1 MFILL
6 RINRY
11 LPYYFRPY
19 SDLNKKTSMRLQTLF
34 LVAMTALAGCSAQGD
49 TASQQRAS
57 IQKMRNETLNK
68 LYTLQ
73 PEARS
78 DIQHAK
84 GYAVFANNSSK
95 ILLFGFGSGY
105 GVVRDKA
112 TGKDTYMKMA
122 QGGAG
127 LGMGIKQQRTVLVF
141 HDKAALETFIRQGYM
156 VGADANAAAKYDD
169 KGIAPIAASANGV
182 AKDTSS
188 LPSKVNV
195 YEITDKGLAA
205 QAMVNGYKY
214 WPDDELN
221 P

>member
-1 MFILL
+1 M
-6 RINRY
+6 
-11 LPYYFRPY
+11 
-19 SDLNKKTSMRLQTLF
+19 KLQTLS
-34 LVAMTALAGCSAQGD
+34 LAAIVMLAGCSAQGD
-49 TASQQRAS
+49 TARQQRAS
-57 IQKMRNETLNK
+57 IQKMRSETLNK
-68 LYTLQ
+68 LYALQ

-105 GVVRDKA
+105 GVVRNKA
-112 TGKDTYMKMA
+112 TGKDTYMNMA

-169 KGIAPIAASANGV
+169 KGIAPIAASTSGV
-182 AKDTSS
+182 ASDTAS

-195 YEITDKGLAA
+195 YDLTEKGLAA
-205 QAMVNGYKY
+205 QAMINGYKY
-214 WPDDELN
+214 WPDAALN

>member
-1 MFILL
+1 M
-6 RINRY
+6 
-11 LPYYFRPY
+11 
-19 SDLNKKTSMRLQTLF
+19 KLQTLS
-34 LVAMTALAGCSAQGD
+34 LAAIVMLAGCSAQGD

-57 IQKMRNETLNK
+57 IQKMRSETLNK
-68 LYTLQ
+68 LYALQ

-105 GVVRDKA
+105 GVVRNKA

-169 KGIAPIAASANGV
+169 KGIAPIAASTSGV
-182 AKDTSS
+182 ASDTAS

-195 YEITDKGLAA
+195 YDLTEKWLAA
-205 QAMVNGYKY
+205 QAMINDYKY
-214 WPDDELN
+214 WPDAALN

>member
-1 MFILL
+1 M
-6 RINRY
+6 
-11 LPYYFRPY
+11 
-19 SDLNKKTSMRLQTLF
+19 KLQTLF

-68 LYTLQ
+68 LYTVQ

-169 KGIAPIAASANGV
+169 KGIAPIAASTSGV
-182 AKDTSS
+182 ASDTAS

-195 YEITDKGLAA
+195 YDLTEKGLAA
-205 QAMVNGYKY
+205 QAMINGYKY
-214 WPDDELN
+214 WPDAALN

>member
-1 MFILL
+1 M
-6 RINRY
+6 
-11 LPYYFRPY
+11 
-19 SDLNKKTSMRLQTLF
+19 KLQTLS
-34 LVAMTALAGCSAQGD
+34 LAAIVMLAGCSAQGD

-57 IQKMRNETLNK
+57 IQKMRSETLNK
-68 LYTLQ
+68 LYALQ

-105 GVVRDKA
+105 GVVRNKA

-169 KGIAPIAASANGV
+169 KGIAPIAASTSGV
-182 AKDTSS
+182 ASDTAS

-195 YEITDKGLAA
+195 YDLTEKELAA
-205 QAMVNGYKY
+205 QAMINGYKY
-214 WPDDELN
+214 WPDAALN

>member
-1 MFILL
+1 MFILW

-19 SDLNKKTSMRLQTLF
+19 SVLNKKTSMRLQTLF

>member
-1 MFILL
+1 MK
-6 RINRY
+6 Y
-11 LPYYFRPY
+11 
-19 SDLNKKTSMRLQTLF
+19 QALF
-34 LVAMTALAGCSAQGD
+34 LASALALTGCSAQGD

-57 IQKMRNETLNK
+57 IQKIRSETLSK
-68 LYTLQ
+68 LYSLY

-78 DIQHAK
+78 DIQHAD
-84 GYAVFANNSSK
+84 GYAVFASNSSK
-95 ILLFGFGSGY
+95 ILVLGFGSGY
-105 GVVRDKA
+105 GVVKDLR

-169 KGIAPIAASANGV
+169 KGIAPIAASTSGV
-182 AKDTSS
+182 ASDTAS

-195 YEITDKGLAA
+195 YDLTEKGLAA
-205 QAMVNGYKY
+205 QAMINGYKY
-214 WPDDELN
+214 WPDAALN

>member
-1 MFILL
+1 
-6 RINRY
+6 
-11 LPYYFRPY
+11 
-19 SDLNKKTSMRLQTLF
+19 MRLQTLF

-169 KGIAPIAASANGV
+169 KGIAPIAASTSGV
-182 AKDTSS
+182 ASDTAS

-195 YEITDKGLAA
+195 YDLTEKGLAA
-205 QAMVNGYKY
+205 QATINGYKY
-214 WPDDELN
+214 WPDAALN

>member
-1 MFILL
+1 M
-6 RINRY
+6 
-11 LPYYFRPY
+11 
-19 SDLNKKTSMRLQTLF
+19 KLQTLF
-34 LVAMTALAGCSAQGD
+34 LAAIVMLAGCSAQGD
-49 TASQQRAS
+49 TASQQQAS
-57 IQKMRNETLNK
+57 IQKMRSETLNK
-68 LYTLQ
+68 LYALQ

-105 GVVRDKA
+105 GVVRNNA

-169 KGIAPIAASANGV
+169 KGFAPIAASTSGV
-182 AKDTSS
+182 ASDTAS

-195 YEITDKGLAA
+195 YDLTEKGLAA
-205 QAMVNGYKY
+205 QAMINGYKY
-214 WPDDELN
+214 WPDDALN

>member
-1 MFILL
+1 M
-6 RINRY
+6 
-11 LPYYFRPY
+11 
-19 SDLNKKTSMRLQTLF
+19 KLQTLS
-34 LVAMTALAGCSAQGD
+34 LAAIVMLAGCSAQGD

-57 IQKMRNETLNK
+57 IQKMRSETLNK
-68 LYTLQ
+68 LYALQ

-105 GVVRDKA
+105 GVVRNKA
-112 TGKDTYMKMA
+112 TGTATYMKMV

-169 KGIAPIAASANGV
+169 KGIAPIAASTSGV
-182 AKDTSS
+182 ASDTAS

-195 YEITDKGLAA
+195 YDLTEKGLAA
-205 QAMVNGYKY
+205 QAMINGYKY
-214 WPDDELN
+214 WPDAALN

>member
-1 MFILL
+1 M
-6 RINRY
+6 
-11 LPYYFRPY
+11 
-19 SDLNKKTSMRLQTLF
+19 KLQTLS
-34 LVAMTALAGCSAQGD
+34 LAAIVMLAGCSAQGD

-57 IQKMRNETLNK
+57 IQKMRSETLNK
-68 LYTLQ
+68 LYALQ

-105 GVVRDKA
+105 GVVRNKA

-169 KGIAPIAASANGV
+169 KGIAPIAASTSGV
-182 AKDTSS
+182 ASDTAS

-195 YEITDKGLAA
+195 YDLTEKGLAA
-205 QAMVNGYKY
+205 QAMINGYKY
-214 WPDDELN
+214 WPDAALH

>member
-1 MFILL
+1 M
-6 RINRY
+6 
-11 LPYYFRPY
+11 
-19 SDLNKKTSMRLQTLF
+19 KLQTLF
-34 LVAMTALAGCSAQGD
+34 LAAIVMLAGCSAQGD
-49 TASQQRAS
+49 TASQQQAS
-57 IQKMRNETLNK
+57 IQKMRSETLNK
-68 LYTLQ
+68 LYALQ

-105 GVVRDKA
+105 GVVRNNA

-169 KGIAPIAASANGV
+169 KGIAPIAASTSGV
-182 AKDTSS
+182 ASDTAS

-195 YEITDKGLAA
+195 YDLTEKGLAA
-205 QAMVNGYKY
+205 QAMINGYKY
-214 WPDDELN
+214 WPDDALN

>member
-1 MFILL
+1 M
-6 RINRY
+6 
-11 LPYYFRPY
+11 
-19 SDLNKKTSMRLQTLF
+19 KLQTLF

-112 TGKDTYMKMA
+112 TGTDTYMKRA

-214 WPDDELN
+214 WPDDKLN

>member
-1 MFILL
+1 
-6 RINRY
+6 
-11 LPYYFRPY
+11 
-19 SDLNKKTSMRLQTLF
+19 MRLQTLF
-34 LVAMTALAGCSAQGD
+34 LVAMAALAGCSAQGD

-84 GYAVFANNSSK
+84 GYAVFANTSSK

-112 TGKDTYMKMA
+112 TGKYPYMKMA

-169 KGIAPIAASANGV
+169 KGIAPIAASANGI

-214 WPDDELN
+214 WPDDKLN

>member
-1 MFILL
+1 M
-6 RINRY
+6 
-11 LPYYFRPY
+11 
-19 SDLNKKTSMRLQTLF
+19 KLQTLS
-34 LVAMTALAGCSAQGD
+34 LAAIVMLAGCSAQGD

-57 IQKMRNETLNK
+57 IQKMRSETLNK
-68 LYTLQ
+68 LYALQ

-105 GVVRDKA
+105 GVVRNKA

-169 KGIAPIAASANGV
+169 KGITPIAASTSGV
-182 AKDTSS
+182 ASDTAS

-195 YEITDKGLAA
+195 YDLTEKGLAA
-205 QAMVNGYKY
+205 QAMINGYKY
-214 WPDDELN
+214 WPDAALN

>member
-1 MFILL
+1 
-6 RINRY
+6 
-11 LPYYFRPY
+11 
-19 SDLNKKTSMRLQTLF
+19 MRLQTLF

-105 GVVRDKA
+105 GVVRDKPPE
-112 TGKDTYMKMA
+112 GHLYEN
-122 QGGAG
+122 GPGRRR

>member
-1 MFILL
+1 
-6 RINRY
+6 
-11 LPYYFRPY
+11 
-19 SDLNKKTSMRLQTLF
+19 MRLQTLF

-105 GVVRDKA
+105 GVVRNKA

-169 KGIAPIAASANGV
+169 KGIAPIAASTSGV
-182 AKDTSS
+182 ASDTAS

-195 YEITDKGLAA
+195 YDLTEKGLAA
-205 QAMVNGYKY
+205 QAMINGYKY
-214 WPDDELN
+214 WPDAALN

>member
-1 MFILL
+1 
-6 RINRY
+6 
-11 LPYYFRPY
+11 
-19 SDLNKKTSMRLQTLF
+19 MRLQTLF

-68 LYTLQ
+68 LYTVQ

-169 KGIAPIAASANGV
+169 KGIAPIAASAHGV

>member
-1 MFILL
+1 M
-6 RINRY
+6 
-11 LPYYFRPY
+11 
-19 SDLNKKTSMRLQTLF
+19 KLQTLS
-34 LVAMTALAGCSAQGD
+34 LAAIVMLAGCSAQGD

-57 IQKMRNETLNK
+57 IQKMRSETLNK
-68 LYTLQ
+68 LYALQ

-105 GVVRDKA
+105 GVVRNKA

-169 KGIAPIAASANGV
+169 NGIAPIAASTSGV
-182 AKDTSS
+182 ASDTAS

-195 YEITDKGLAA
+195 YDLTEKGLAA
-205 QAMVNGYKY
+205 QAMINGYKY
-214 WPDDELN
+214 WPDAALN

>member
-1 MFILL
+1 
-6 RINRY
+6 
-11 LPYYFRPY
+11 
-19 SDLNKKTSMRLQTLF
+19 MRLQTLF

-122 QGGAG
+122 RGGAG
-127 LGMGIKQQRTVLVF
+127 LDG
-141 HDKAALETFIRQGYM
+141 D
-156 VGADANAAAKYDD
+156 
-169 KGIAPIAASANGV
+169 
-182 AKDTSS
+182 
-188 LPSKVNV
+188 
-195 YEITDKGLAA
+195 
-205 QAMVNGYKY
+205 
-214 WPDDELN
+214 
-221 P
+221 

>member
-1 MFILL
+1 M
-6 RINRY
+6 
-11 LPYYFRPY
+11 
-19 SDLNKKTSMRLQTLF
+19 KLQTLS
-34 LVAMTALAGCSAQGD
+34 LAAIVMLAGCSAQGD

-57 IQKMRNETLNK
+57 IQKMRSETLNK
-68 LYTLQ
+68 LYALQ

-105 GVVRDKA
+105 GVVRNKA

-122 QGGAG
+122 QGGTG

-169 KGIAPIAASANGV
+169 KGIAPIAASTSGV
-182 AKDTSS
+182 ASDTAS

-195 YEITDKGLAA
+195 YDLTEKGLAA
-205 QAMVNGYKY
+205 QAMINGYKY
-214 WPDDELN
+214 WPDAALN

>member
-1 MFILL
+1 MFILW

-169 KGIAPIAASANGV
+169 KGIAPIAASANGI

-214 WPDDELN
+214 WPDDKLN